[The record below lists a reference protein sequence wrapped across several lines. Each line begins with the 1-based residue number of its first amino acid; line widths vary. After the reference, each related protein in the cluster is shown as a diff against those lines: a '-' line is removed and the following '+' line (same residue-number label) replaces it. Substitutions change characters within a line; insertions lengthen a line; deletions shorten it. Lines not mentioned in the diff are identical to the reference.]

1 METAVGGRPSQRFDR
16 PRPRQLDWFFC
27 STLLFTISVVAFE
40 LLQAPPAALMQ
51 VDSQSYLD
59 FAAERT
65 AAYPLFLRFVEYLP
79 GGLRDLPPIQLG
91 LYALATLFL
100 CCEFRKLSESRFA
113 SGLLL
118 ILLLGNAQVTRLTF
132 MIMTEALF
140 LCCLMLLLALCCRL
154 VRKPWWQTL
163 VMASFAVGLA
173 ALIRPAGYALI
184 ISLPVIACWC
194 WRDALPAWRAVLAA
208 ALPYL
213 ATLGLGMIAYH
224 TEHGLWR
231 TETFVGR
238 TLLGKAAAIVDA
250 NPTENEPKIIRS
262 IAAAVAPDRAVIDRA
277 PTVFDRF
284 RLIVPYYDLWRY
296 GRVYDIVAGQAGIPK
311 SDVVALDRRM
321 EAVSF
326 EIIATAP
333 TAYLADVALN
343 YGALWWL
350 PDAMTQA
357 QLAHFRALVAA
368 LEPLPD
374 LGRYPPWHRD
384 HSDAVIWALH
394 GFMSIAFAVSLWW
407 GFYLIASVV
416 CGTPLPPLA
425 RIGVLAA
432 ILVHASF
439 LLTASVE
446 AGLPR
451 YAWVLW
457 PALSVLFVS
466 GLGACSQ
473 SCGRHL
479 GRRTALALSIMRFP
493 TAPDDADR
501 KLMSTEAVMG
511 TGGPYGRSAEGI

>member
-1 METAVGGRPSQRFDR
+1 MGTAVGGRPNQRLAR
-16 PRPRQLDWFFC
+16 PRPRQPDWFFY
-27 STLLFTISVVAFE
+27 SAVLLTILVIACE

-65 AAYPLFLRFVEYLP
+65 AAYPLFLRFVEHLP

-91 LYALATLFL
+91 LYALAALFL
-100 CCEFRKLSESRFA
+100 CCEFRKLSGSRFA

-118 ILLLGNAQVTRLTF
+118 VLLLGNAQVTRLNF

-154 VRKPWWQTL
+154 VRKPRWQTL
-163 VMASFAVGLA
+163 GMASLAAGLA

-184 ISLPVIACWC
+184 ISLPVIGWWC
-194 WRDALPAWRAVLAA
+194 WRDALPAGRAVLAA

-224 TEHGLWR
+224 AEHGLWR

-238 TLLGKAAAIVDA
+238 TLLGKAAAVVDA
-250 NPTENEPKIIRS
+250 NPSENDPKIIRS

-277 PTVFDRF
+277 PTVSDRF

-296 GRVYDIVAGQAGIPK
+296 GKVYDIVAAQAGVPK
-311 SDVVALDRRM
+311 SDVVALDRHM

-326 EIIATAP
+326 EIIAAAP
-333 TAYLADVALN
+333 AAYLADVALN

-357 QLAHFRALVAA
+357 QLARFRAVVAA

-374 LGRYPPWHRD
+374 LGRYPAWHRD

-394 GFMSIAFAVSLWW
+394 GFMATAFAVSLWW
-407 GFYLIASVV
+407 GFHLIASIVR
-416 CGTPLPPLA
+416 GTPLPPLA
-425 RIGVLAA
+425 RLGVVAA

-439 LLTASVE
+439 LLTAAVE

-451 YAWVLW
+451 YAWALW
-457 PALSVLFVS
+457 PVLSILFVS
-466 GLGACSQ
+466 GLVACLQ
-473 SCGRHL
+473 SERPTLRASDRRDDLDRHV
-479 GRRTALALSIMRFP
+479 FP
-493 TAPDDADR
+493 
-501 KLMSTEAVMG
+501 
-511 TGGPYGRSAEGI
+511 GGPG